1 MTDTAD
7 LAAFRAEVRAFL
19 AESLTPELAR
29 AGRRATSVFAHPD
42 HSIAWQKILTAK
54 GWGAIDWPVEYGGTG
69 WARRTTAGRS
79 PSTSSLSSA
88 AGAMP
93 PACSASWPSWWRKRR
108 KTPCC
113 ANGCGARR

>member
-1 MTDTAD
+1 MTDTED

-54 GWGAIDWPVEYGGTG
+54 GWGAIDWPVEYGGPG
-69 WARRTTAGRS
+69 WTPTQRFIWSEELAAELEAQRVAYIKRIVGLSADQRTIENLRQVAPQKKG
-79 PSTSSLSSA
+79 
-88 AGAMP
+88 
-93 PACSASWPSWWRKRR
+93 
-108 KTPCC
+108 
-113 ANGCGARR
+113 